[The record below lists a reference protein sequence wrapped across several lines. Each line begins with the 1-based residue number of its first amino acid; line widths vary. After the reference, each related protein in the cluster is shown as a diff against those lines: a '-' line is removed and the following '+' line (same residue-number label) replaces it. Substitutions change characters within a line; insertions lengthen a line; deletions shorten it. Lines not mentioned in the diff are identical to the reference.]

1 MSKNSNLEV
10 RLHAQEREWLLNLG
24 QGNIIEGV
32 RNLIQQAKDR
42 QALRRNDYSLR
53 GKGGKYKWERS

>member
-1 MSKNSNLEV
+1 MSKNINLEV

-32 RNLIQQAKDR
+32 RNLIQQAKDK
-42 QALRRNDYSLR
+42 QELRRNDYYLR
-53 GKGGKYKWERS
+53 GKGGKYKWGRS